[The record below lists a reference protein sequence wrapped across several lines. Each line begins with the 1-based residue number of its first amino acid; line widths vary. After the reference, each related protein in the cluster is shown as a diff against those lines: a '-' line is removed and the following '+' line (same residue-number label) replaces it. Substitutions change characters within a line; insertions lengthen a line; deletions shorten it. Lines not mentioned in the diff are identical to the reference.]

1 MNKSIWNESDFDN
14 MSWHDNFIHALT
26 FDPDENLFLLDIDY
40 ITEWINPKE
49 KGSHFSFV
57 VAPST
62 LIFSSVYDLDI
73 DIKLGNVHTFDIQEI
88 NREIHQTKYTTD
100 RIFYK
105 YEIVL
110 SHIGKITFVS
120 SGYEMYIR
128 NIFPEIDA
136 QSLTRS
142 ARGGV
147 SFDTTTLAK
156 E

>member
-1 MNKSIWNESDFDN
+1 MNKLIWDESDFDK
-14 MSWHDNFIHALT
+14 MSWHDNFIHAFT
-26 FDPDENLFLLDIDY
+26 YDPDENLFLIDIDY

-62 LIFSSVYDLDI
+62 LIFDGVYDLDV
-73 DIKLGNVHTFDIQEI
+73 DIKVGNVSTFDILEI
-88 NREIHQTKYTTD
+88 NREIHQTKYPTE
-100 RIFYK
+100 RIFYR

-110 SHIGKITFVS
+110 SHIGKITFAS
-120 SGYEMYIR
+120 SGYKMYIR
-128 NIFPEIDA
+128 NIHPEIDA

-147 SFDTTTLAK
+147 SFDTTIVNTK
-156 E
+156 